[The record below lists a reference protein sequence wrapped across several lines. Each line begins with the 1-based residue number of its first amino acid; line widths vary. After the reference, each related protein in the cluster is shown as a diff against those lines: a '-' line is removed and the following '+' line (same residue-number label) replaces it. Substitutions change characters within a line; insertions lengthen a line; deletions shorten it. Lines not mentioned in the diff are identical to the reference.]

1 MMRRHH
7 PRSPSPVLA
16 ALAGVLVVE
25 VVARV
30 VSNYPRYLPPDFSA
44 EFLHGRE
51 RQFLGPY
58 PLAFYVHI
66 LSGPISLILGLAL
79 VTDRFRIRFPG
90 WHRAL
95 GRVQVACVLLMVA
108 PSGLWMARYAA
119 AGPVATVGLAT
130 LAIAT
135 AACVALGARA
145 AWTRRFADHR
155 RWMWRCFLLLCSAVV
170 LRLIGGFAVV
180 VGVSAPWFDPA
191 ANWASW
197 LVPLAASELWE
208 RMRRGSGS
216 AGRASRR
223 IRASRRRADASVR

>member
-1 MMRRHH
+1 LRLRVDDERASLDRSGRRPRPRGLAGPARLDRIRPPRFATSALSGEDVRVGATGRRTRGRARSTGESASHGATMMRRHH

-79 VTDRFRIRFPG
+79 V
-90 WHRAL
+90 
-95 GRVQVACVLLMVA
+95 
-108 PSGLWMARYAA
+108 
-119 AGPVATVGLAT
+119 
-130 LAIAT
+130 
-135 AACVALGARA
+135 
-145 AWTRRFADHR
+145 
-155 RWMWRCFLLLCSAVV
+155 
-170 LRLIGGFAVV
+170 
-180 VGVSAPWFDPA
+180 
-191 ANWASW
+191 
-197 LVPLAASELWE
+197 
-208 RMRRGSGS
+208 
-216 AGRASRR
+216 
-223 IRASRRRADASVR
+223 